1 MHGTKKIINVYFTL
15 SVFKVFAISLFVA
28 TCVIFFMD
36 RGVSLLEVSI
46 IHLAL
51 YGSTFLFEVPTGVIS
66 DVFSRKISFICSCF
80 LISIG
85 MLIFAFANTLEYF
98 VIAAMVYG
106 IGITFESGS
115 FEAWLIDSLNHK
127 LYKNSDSVLVTES
140 LLTRTSAI
148 FGVIFGAFLASKNMM
163 FPWILG
169 SAIMLIVGIL
179 AAVYMKEEYFK
190 EKNNSAK
197 ENVILTKR
205 TISRSIRRIRTNES
219 IRLLMILVFIQ
230 AFALAV
236 LVQWQ
241 PLFKQYLQDQSSLG
255 FVGAG
260 MFIAAGLGA
269 IACLMIIPREDNPNR
284 LILFLSENLENI
296 INKIAKKTDNNLYSK
311 LQNKKNIL
319 IISQIVIGLGMLISG
334 ASNILPIVLIAFLFY
349 NFADGIFN
357 PISRGYL
364 NENILEE
371 ERATIISFVSM
382 TNHVGL
388 SFGLIF
394 SGIVAQQL
402 SISITWMISGG
413 ILIISTLMIII
424 NEKFKRQKT

>member
-1 MHGTKKIINVYFTL
+1 MKEIKKIINIYFTL
-15 SVFKVFAISLFVA
+15 SVFKAFAISLFVA

-36 RGVSLLEVSI
+36 RGINLLEVSI

-51 YGSTFLFEVPTGVIS
+51 CGSIFLFEVPTGVIS

-98 VIAAMVYG
+98 VIAAIVYG
-106 IGITFESGS
+106 IGVTLESGS

-127 LYKNSDSVLVTES
+127 LYKNSDSVLITES
-140 LLTRTSAI
+140 LLTNTSAI
-148 FGVIFGAFLASKNMM
+148 FGVIFGAFLASKNMI

-169 SAIMLIVGIL
+169 STIMLIVGIL
-179 AAVYMKEEYFK
+179 AAVYIKEEYFK
-190 EKNNSAK
+190 ERNNSAK
-197 ENVILTKR
+197 ENIILTKR
-205 TISRSIRRIRTNES
+205 IISKSIKCIKTNES
-219 IRLLMILVFIQ
+219 IRLLIILVFIQ
-230 AFALAV
+230 TFALAI

-241 PLFKQYLQDQSSLG
+241 PLFKQYLQNQSSLG

-269 IACLMIIPREDNPNR
+269 IACLMIIPRKDNPNR

-319 IISQIVIGLGMLISG
+319 IISQIVIGLGIFISG

-349 NFADGIFN
+349 GFANGMFD

-364 NENILEE
+364 NENILKE
-371 ERATIISFVSM
+371 ERATLISFVSM
-382 TNHVGL
+382 TGNIGL

-402 SISITWMISGG
+402 SISVAWMISGG
-413 ILIISTLMIII
+413 ILITSTLVIII
-424 NEKFKRQKT
+424 ALKRQKT